1 MKFVKFEFI
10 IKPMELIVKK
20 ILFLNRGYGD
30 INAQIPPQQEK
41 NSKFPQMSMEFFF
54 PSFYY

>member
-30 INAQIPPQQEK
+30 INAQIPP
-41 NSKFPQMSMEFFF
+41 
-54 PSFYY
+54 